1 MLHFMKL
8 GIRKSH
14 MKYYIQASFIASI
27 VLLVL
32 IYFVAFVAQVEQE
45 PGFQQY
51 TNIYLLTSTVCMIFF
66 SIITA
71 MMYWRVVMTAY
82 KEHQSKSANLTTL
95 LLSKMIWMLC
105 FSTIAMMCSITPSF
119 VMFSVTE
126 MFFPIV
132 HDTLT
137 ADVLFDF
144 IKTFLVFTCCV
155 NGIGM
160 IAMRVGLMMKSIF
173 ITILTAI
180 VLCAVLGN
188 VSIAIY
194 GNDQLNLVLSGVM
207 IAAVFIVILE
217 LWSSIGWRQTR

>member
-1 MLHFMKL
+1 MLHFMEIEL
-8 GIRKSH
+8 RKSY
-14 MKYYIQASFIASI
+14 MKHYIQASCIASI

-32 IYFVAFVAQVEQE
+32 IYFVAFAAQVEQE

-82 KEHQSKSANLTTL
+82 KEHQSNSVSLNTL
-95 LLSKMIWMLC
+95 LLSKMVWMLC
-105 FSTIAMMCSITPSF
+105 FSTIAMMCSIIPSF
-119 VMFSVTE
+119 VVFSVTE

-137 ADVLFDF
+137 ADVLFTF

-160 IAMRVGLMMKSIF
+160 IAMRVGLRKKSIF
-173 ITILTAI
+173 ITILTAV
-180 VLCAVLGN
+180 VLCAVSGN

-194 GNDQLNLVLSGVM
+194 GNDQLNLALSGVM

-217 LWSSIGWRQTR
+217 LLSKIGRLQTR